1 MKLNPDCIRDILLEL
16 EKLDLNESIT
26 IPELSNKLTEYAK
39 DEVIYNCL
47 KLREANFIIAPTK
60 QYVTGSMIVS
70 IMDITYEGHQ
80 FLSNI
85 RSNNIWNKTK
95 NVMSKIGVT
104 SISSISQ
111 IAAGVLTIIIKN
123 ELGLI

>member
-95 NVMSKIGVT
+95 NVS
-104 SISSISQ
+104 
-111 IAAGVLTIIIKN
+111 
-123 ELGLI
+123 